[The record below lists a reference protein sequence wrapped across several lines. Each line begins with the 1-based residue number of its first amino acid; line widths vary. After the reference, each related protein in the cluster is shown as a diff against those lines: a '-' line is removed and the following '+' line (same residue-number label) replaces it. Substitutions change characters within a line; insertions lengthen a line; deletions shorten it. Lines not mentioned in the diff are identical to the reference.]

1 MLDHKEWQIFK
12 YKVSKQ
18 MDEVKLDINKELF
31 IIDKIAKITWYALIR
46 NIFGI
51 IEANV

>member
-31 IIDKIAKITWYALIR
+31 IIDKIAKIT
-46 NIFGI
+46 
-51 IEANV
+51 